1 MAKKIV
7 IGEMDD
13 TIRSLIR
20 FVARGFYSK
29 PYVLILDA
37 VLLHS
42 VLSEDDLIYLL
53 SIHRKELR
61 SLCNKLVED
70 RLLVN
75 HIQKEEN
82 AQQRLITRTY
92 FYIHTTEAIDSI
104 KWKVHS
110 IVNIIKEEMTHYG
123 NPQGYVCP
131 RCGKK
136 VSQLDAISLLSDDKT
151 NFECDNCGGVLIE
164 DDSSKQASLRQAK
177 LEKLMNQVDPVIS
190 YLKKIDDAYIEDN
203 TFESS
208 LVKSIPAQSSTSAS
222 YSVSNRILSRSRS
235 NLSSLQNDA
244 SKSQATLH
252 VSITANDENYEREQ
266 QEKEERRQKLQ
277 QNALPS
283 WHSEGTVGKSSLGK
297 LDDDNDELST
307 PNEGTPVPGIKS
319 ENEIQSD
326 AADSGSATKD
336 ISSTNTPMAN
346 TDEGVD
352 NLTPNV
358 APVNVSELKDKES
371 QDALAAYYAQL
382 AEREAEDDDDDDDD
396 DEDDFDDFEDV

>member
-1 MAKKIV
+1 
-7 IGEMDD
+7 
-13 TIRSLIR
+13 
-20 FVARGFYSK
+20 
-29 PYVLILDA
+29 
-37 VLLHS
+37 
-42 VLSEDDLIYLL
+42 
-53 SIHRKELR
+53 
-61 SLCNKLVED
+61 
-70 RLLVN
+70 
-75 HIQKEEN
+75 
-82 AQQRLITRTY
+82 
-92 FYIHTTEAIDSI
+92 
-104 KWKVHS
+104 
-110 IVNIIKEEMTHYG
+110 
-123 NPQGYVCP
+123 
-131 RCGKK
+131 
-136 VSQLDAISLLSDDKT
+136 
-151 NFECDNCGGVLIE
+151 
-164 DDSSKQASLRQAK
+164 
-177 LEKLMNQVDPVIS
+177 MNQVDPVIS

-326 AADSGSATKD
+326 AADSGSATMD

-346 TDEGVD
+346 ADEGVD
-352 NLTPNV
+352 NLIPNV
-358 APVNVSELKDKES
+358 VPANVSELKDKES

-382 AEREAEDDDDDDDD
+382 AEREAEDDDDEDDD